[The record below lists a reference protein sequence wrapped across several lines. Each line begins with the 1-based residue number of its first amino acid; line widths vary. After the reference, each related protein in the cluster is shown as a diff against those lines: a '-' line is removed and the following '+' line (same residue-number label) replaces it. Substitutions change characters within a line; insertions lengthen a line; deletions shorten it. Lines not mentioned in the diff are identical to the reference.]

1 MLLVNSSTV
10 SKEKRSQSFPYN
22 WQCGLSINANA
33 KTAAALTHSLT
44 VIRGRLLTHS
54 VFHSSAV
61 HDTHRTKRLKTIKSF
76 GRCIRL
82 EKDDTF
88 LQDPLKNT
96 GGRCQSI
103 GKFYEVHG
111 AKFTDTLQPLLC
123 WLLPGRIAT
132 IMTATSWAN
141 FHLISVLSLSLHS
154 SVSVPTHF
162 NCLFKGTASH

>member
-82 EKDDTF
+82 ETDDTF
-88 LQDPLKNT
+88 LPDPLKNT
-96 GGRCQSI
+96 GGRCQSM
-103 GKFYEVHG
+103 EN
-111 AKFTDTLQPLLC
+111 FTKCTERNSLLLYNPC
-123 WLLPGRIAT
+123 FAGYCREGIAT